1 LKNSLI
7 FLRSFGDFII
17 ALSVLSKAKDLSSF
31 QFIASKHLEPLYKAL
46 LKRFHRFPVD
56 VVFNDF
62 HIKHKILG
70 IYTNKHLLHTNN
82 IKEIGA
88 LKKTIDELSTKGTV
102 FVEQRRR
109 HVLTSTMM
117 SKHHYVHESGN
128 VYDSYLSLFQVDHD
142 EMFYAP
148 VLNKVRKVL
157 IFPESRKPSKALSAA
172 TVLALIKQLQAKQ
185 LEVELAFFRSQPY
198 EVPVKVHLHD
208 SFDDLLTL
216 IDQADEIITAD
227 SLPAHLAQLFA
238 KPHVIYYAK
247 EVDYEWVTPYAR
259 HAKAYGVQ
267 HEI

>member
-7 FLRSFGDFII
+7 FLRSFGDFVI

-46 LKRFHRFPVD
+46 LKRFPGFPVD
-56 VVFNDF
+56 VAFNDF

-70 IYTNKHLLHTNN
+70 IYTNKYLLDENN

-102 FVEQRRR
+102 LVEQRRR
-109 HVLTSTMM
+109 HMLTRPVM
-117 SKHHYVHESGN
+117 SKHHYVHHSGN
-128 VYDSYLSLFQVDHD
+128 VYDSYLSLFKVDHD
-142 EMFYAP
+142 EMCYEPAE
-148 VLNKVRKVL
+148 NDIRKVI
-157 IFPESRKPSKALSAA
+157 IFPESRKPTKAFSADF
-172 TVLALIKQLQAKQ
+172 VQKLIQQLQYKN

-208 SFDDLLTL
+208 TFDDLLAL

-238 KPHVIYYAK
+238 KPHVVYYAK
-247 EVDYEWVTPYAR
+247 EVDFEWVTPYAR

-267 HEI
+267 HNN

>member
-1 LKNSLI
+1 M
-7 FLRSFGDFII
+7 
-17 ALSVLSKAKDLSSF
+17 
-31 QFIASKHLEPLYKAL
+31 
-46 LKRFHRFPVD
+46 LKRFPGFPVD

-62 HIKHKILG
+62 HIKHKIFG
-70 IYTNKHLLHTNN
+70 IYTNKHLLDTNN

-109 HVLTSTMM
+109 HVLTRTLM
-117 SKHHYVHESGN
+117 SKHHFVHESGN
-128 VYDSYLSLFQVDHD
+128 VYDSYLSLFNVDQD

-148 VLNKVRKVL
+148 ARNKVRKVL
-157 IFPESRKPSKALSAA
+157 IFPESRKPAKAFSAA
-172 TVLALIKQLQAKQ
+172 TVLELIKQLQAKQ

-208 SFDDLLTL
+208 SFDDLLAL
-216 IDQADEIITAD
+216 VDQADEIITAD

-247 EVDYEWVTPYAR
+247 EVDFEWVTPYAR

-267 HEI
+267 HEL